1 MTVLKTIND
10 YNTWQSGLS
19 SNCCVGLVPTMG
31 ALHDGHLSLVKKS
44 IDSCDVTIVS
54 VFLNPLQ
61 FSPTEDLDTYPINID
76 NDLKKLSKIN
86 VDAVFI
92 PDASEIYP
100 KGDTFTVVESSF
112 SKTLEGKSRPQF
124 FIGVL
129 TVVSKLF
136 NIIKPQKSFFGF
148 KDAQQYLLIKKMVHD
163 MKYPIEIV
171 SCPTIRES
179 NGLAMSSRNTYLSN
193 SDRECAGVIY
203 ESLQLGEKEFNNGN
217 VDASKIKSVVEA
229 HLKTESIVEI
239 DYISIIS
246 LNTFQEI
253 QDIESDALLSLAV
266 KINDVRL
273 IDNIILTN

>member
-10 YNTWQSGLS
+10 YNAWQSELS
-19 SNCCVGLVPTMG
+19 SNCCVGFVPTMG

-54 VFLNPLQ
+54 IFLNPLQ
-61 FSPTEDLDTYPINID
+61 FAPTEDLDTYPINID
-76 NDLKKLSKIN
+76 NDLKKLSKMNI
-86 VDAVFI
+86 DAVFI

-100 KGDTFTVVESSF
+100 KGDTFTVVENSF

-136 NIIKPQKSFFGF
+136 NIIKPKKSFFGF
-148 KDAQQYLLIKKMVHD
+148 KDAQQYLLIKKMVHN

-193 SDRECAGVIY
+193 SDRVCAGVIY
-203 ESLQLGEKEFNNGN
+203 ESLQLGKKEFNSGN
-217 VDASKIKSVVEA
+217 IDASKIKSLVEA
-229 HLKTESIVEI
+229 HLKTESIIEI

-253 QDIESDALLSLAV
+253 QDIKSDALLSLAV

>member
-10 YNTWQSGLS
+10 YNAWQSKLS
-19 SNCCVGLVPTMG
+19 SNCCVGFVPTMG

-61 FSPTEDLDTYPINID
+61 FAPTEDLDTYPINID

-100 KGDTFTVVESSF
+100 KGDTFTVVENSF

-163 MKYPIEIV
+163 MKYPIEII